1 MIQSQ
6 YFIFDVF
13 CSMSFI
19 FIQVSFGLY
28 SLTLCF
34 IRVKFCLG
42 LRFRWWVILLLYC
55 RLRLLKCRRDVIT
68 AVLHSVGMKHRSL
81 ASASENACAWSGERF
96 LFERAVVQGRL
107 KLPFRKCCIFFVFY
121 LLLCVAIW
129 ASLNLSRIAS
139 FKRSWELLTGVS
151 TCLHDLSITLKLKR
165 EDWIRPNRFFTI
177 LAEIFCKTQKVLFYF

>member
-6 YFIFDVF
+6 YFISDVF

-19 FIQVSFGLY
+19 FIHVSFDLY

-81 ASASENACAWSGERF
+81 ASASENACAGSGERF

-139 FKRSWELLTGVS
+139 FKRSWELLLEVS
-151 TCLHDLSITLKLKR
+151 TWLYVLSITLELKIKR
-165 EDWIRPNRFFTI
+165 IVKPNRFFTI
-177 LAEIFCKTQKVLFYF
+177 VEAAHG

>member
-13 CSMSFI
+13 CSMSLFYLSFI
-19 FIQVSFGLY
+19 HVSLDLY

-34 IRVKFCLG
+34 IRVKFCLD

-96 LFERAVVQGRL
+96 LFERAVVQGRWNYRLENVVFSLSFICCYVLQYEQVWTCQELPAL
-107 KLPFRKCCIFFVFY
+107 KGAENCC
-121 LLLCVAIW
+121 
-129 ASLNLSRIAS
+129 SRS
-139 FKRSWELLTGVS
+139 
-151 TCLHDLSITLKLKR
+151 
-165 EDWIRPNRFFTI
+165 
-177 LAEIFCKTQKVLFYF
+177 VLDFMSCQ

>member
-1 MIQSQ
+1 MAAGDITTQPNQNKAGRPGQWAVYLFS
-6 YFIFDVF
+6 YVY
-13 CSMSFI
+13 
-19 FIQVSFGLY
+19 GLH
-28 SLTLCF
+28 
-34 IRVKFCLG
+34 G
-42 LRFRWWVILLLYC
+42 VIM
-55 RLRLLKCRRDVIT
+55 

-139 FKRSWELLTGVS
+139 FKRSWELLLEVRTWLYV
-151 TCLHDLSITLKLKR
+151 LSITLELKIKR
-165 EDWIRPNRFFTI
+165 IVKPNIFFTI
-177 LAEIFCKTQKVLFYF
+177 MCIQTSNRSIYKIAYYSNYIIL

>member
-13 CSMSFI
+13 LYAFYFTSF
-19 FIQVSFGLY
+19 FIHVSFDLH

-42 LRFRWWVILLLYC
+42 LRFRWWVNLPLYC

-96 LFERAVVQGRL
+96 LFERAVVQGRWNYRLENVVFSLSFICCYVLQYEQVWTCQELPAL
-107 KLPFRKCCIFFVFY
+107 KGAENCC
-121 LLLCVAIW
+121 
-129 ASLNLSRIAS
+129 SRS
-139 FKRSWELLTGVS
+139 
-151 TCLHDLSITLKLKR
+151 
-165 EDWIRPNRFFTI
+165 
-177 LAEIFCKTQKVLFYF
+177 VLDFMSCQ

>member
-13 CSMSFI
+13 YAYLLFYLI
-19 FIQVSFGLY
+19 FIYVSFDLY
-28 SLTLCF
+28 SVALCF
-34 IRVKFCLG
+34 IREKFCLG

-96 LFERAVVQGRL
+96 LFERAVVQGHWNYRL
-107 KLPFRKCCIFFVFY
+107 ENVVFSFVFY
-121 LLLCVAIW
+121 VLLRVAMW
-129 ASLNLSRIAS
+129 TSLNLSRIAS
-139 FKRSWELLTGVS
+139 FKRSWELLLEVC
-151 TCLHDLSITLKLKR
+151 TCL
-165 EDWIRPNRFFTI
+165 
-177 LAEIFCKTQKVLFYF
+177 